1 MEEEEDQGLSGSCA
15 PDQLLLRDTLAS
27 VLRKLMEPIVLS
39 ALTLEPTLH
48 RSELEGF
55 QSFEYQAFAVDP
67 HDLEPL
73 RETLLLEAECGG
85 ARRLLPMLA
94 DQLAEDGLPEP
105 TRLKVRLES

>member
-1 MEEEEDQGLSGSCA
+1 MEDQGAGESCA
-15 PDQLLLRDTLAS
+15 TEQLLLRDTLAS
-27 VLRKLMEPIVLS
+27 VLRKLMEPIVVS
-39 ALTLEPTLH
+39 ALTLEPAPR

-55 QSFEYQAFAVDP
+55 QSFAYQAFAVDP
-67 HDLEPL
+67 HDVEPL

-94 DQLAEDGLPEP
+94 DQLASDGLPEP